1 MASYFGWNH
10 RAKGRHQ
17 KQINNEKL
25 KVGHNSVVS
34 FAYVPAYK
42 IVNLSSVHYKKY
54 QYYETTEVF
63 KKQ

>member
-1 MASYFGWNH
+1 MASYFAWNH
-10 RAKGRHQ
+10 RAEGRHQ
-17 KQINNEKL
+17 KQINNKKL

-34 FAYVPAYK
+34 FAYVPTYK
-42 IVNLSSVHYKKY
+42 IVCLLSIIKKY

>member
-1 MASYFGWNH
+1 MASYFGWSH

-42 IVNLSSVHYKKY
+42 IVNLSSVHYKK
-54 QYYETTEVF
+54 VSIL
-63 KKQ
+63 